1 MEGYEVEADGKV
13 NTIFSALNYCNQ
25 MINKG
30 AIIKFIGKNKLEPEF
45 VKFENSLHPDIP
57 IRKYMITFLFL
68 RNKKSIYFENNLY

>member
-45 VKFENSLHPDIP
+45 VKFENSLHPFRDWGWAQSPIP
-57 IRKYMITFLFL
+57 II
-68 RNKKSIYFENNLY
+68 